1 MLAARV
7 RSLKSLLIHRLL
19 VGAAGLVVLAL
30 AFLASLLVH
39 QPRAFT
45 LSVPVGA
52 GLIFAQGVGSTAW
65 LAGLRRRR
73 PMRPAW
79 MRPAWIIWGQAA
91 GAVICWLVLAW
102 IFWLRA

>member
-79 MRPAWIIWGQAA
+79 IIWGQAA

>member
-1 MLAARV
+1 MLAALM
-7 RSLKSLLIHRLL
+7 RSVLSLLIQRVV
-19 VGAAGLVVLAL
+19 VGATGLVVLAL

-39 QPRAFT
+39 QSRVFT

-91 GAVICWLVLAW
+91 GAVTCWLVLAW
-102 IFWLRA
+102 IFWLRG